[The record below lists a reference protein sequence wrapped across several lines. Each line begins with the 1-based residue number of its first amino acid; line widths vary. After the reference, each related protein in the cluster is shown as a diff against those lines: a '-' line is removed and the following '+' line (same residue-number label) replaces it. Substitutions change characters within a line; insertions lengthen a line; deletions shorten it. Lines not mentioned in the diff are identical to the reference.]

1 MLYRFHPGVLW
12 SRAFPLRDEILGGT
26 SLIHSFIF
34 RPRLLTAASPLFSE
48 VERVWKEYKLEPRTR
63 FNTPVRSVRRAG
75 GSGIA
80 PDGSGQNRSKWIV
93 NEGDDGLFDAV
104 IVTVGTC
111 GEPKMV
117 QFEGMPGSHVQ
128 EKQEQNEQR
137 EQQHQNGR
145 ANGDSETSSLN
156 QNGKHGHSMNGG
168 TSNVWSEVKHESPSA
183 VRRDQENK
191 KDAGFPAPAEAY
203 PTTPS
208 DDPQKGT
215 KAKSL
220 FNEKQEEGSSGGE
233 GTFNKGPVVH
243 SSQLDKLDADH
254 VKGKT
259 VIVIGS
265 GASGVEAVET
275 ALAKGAQKTIMVAR
289 DDKVRIHRVT

>member
-1 MLYRFHPGVLW
+1 M
-12 SRAFPLRDEILGGT
+12 
-26 SLIHSFIF
+26 
-34 RPRLLTAASPLFSE
+34 SPDRVITPHSE

-111 GEPKMV
+111 GEPRMV
-117 QFEGMPGSHVQ
+117 HFEGMPAGVSEGAKEKEP
-128 EKQEQNEQR
+128 EKQNGDGKPQR
-137 EQQHQNGR
+137 NGR
-145 ANGDSETSSLN
+145 YDSETSSLD
-156 QNGKHGHSMNGG
+156 QESPVRKHGHSLNGS
-168 TSNVWSEVKHESPSA
+168 TSSVWTEGKGESPSA
-183 VRRDQENK
+183 VRRDQESK
-191 KDAGFPAPAEAY
+191 KDAGFLAPAEAY

-220 FNEKQEEGSSGGE
+220 LEETQDSEGSSGGE
-233 GTFNKGPVVH
+233 DMFSKGPVVH

-289 DDKVRIHRVT
+289 DDKVRIHRVA